1 MSRITSGWRG
11 AKRILAA
18 MPGSLRLRERDRG
31 RDAGSVAEDA
41 RGVPAARRVLD
52 QPGVAR
58 AEAVLPAVA
67 QADLELAG
75 EHDDELAARRRA
87 PVAGLADRPLAATEL
102 RSRRGV

>member
-58 AEAVLPAVA
+58 AEDELPAVA
-67 QADLELAG
+67 QADLELAA
-75 EHDDELAARRRA
+75 EHADDLAAHGRA
-87 PVAGLADRPLAATEL
+87 PIEGPADRPRVEVVK
-102 RSRRGV
+102 RRRDAP